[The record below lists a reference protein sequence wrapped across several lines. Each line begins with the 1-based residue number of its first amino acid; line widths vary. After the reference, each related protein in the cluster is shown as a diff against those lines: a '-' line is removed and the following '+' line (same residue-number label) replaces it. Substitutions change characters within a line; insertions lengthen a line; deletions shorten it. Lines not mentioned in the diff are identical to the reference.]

1 MCGTSVDGVDAAL
14 VEIDGSGLS
23 TSIKLIEFITYP
35 IDPLVRK
42 EIFVLFRPEHSGI
55 NKVCHMNFVIGE
67 LFAQAAN
74 SVIRQAG
81 LSNEEVCLIG
91 SHGQTV
97 YHIPFATSTGPITTS
112 STLQLGEPAVIAERT
127 GITTVANF
135 RTRDMAVGGQGAPL
149 VPYVDY
155 ILFNHP
161 IISRAI
167 QNIGGIGNVT
177 YLPAGAELDSVQAFD
192 TGPGN
197 MIVDALVKALT
208 QGRETYD
215 KDGAMAATGE
225 VNPTLLFE
233 LMQHPYIYL
242 RPPKSTG
249 RELFGE
255 QYTNE
260 LLLRAKRNNIS
271 PVDLVATATAFT
283 AECISYHYKQ
293 YLRGP
298 IDEVVLGGG
307 GSYNPTLM
315 RMLRERL
322 NPAKIL
328 THEDFGI
335 PSDAKEAIAFAILA
349 NETMHS
355 LPSNVPSATGAR
367 KPVILGSITPA

>member
-1 MCGTSVDGVDAAL
+1 
-14 VEIDGSGLS
+14 
-23 TSIKLIEFITYP
+23 
-35 IDPLVRK
+35 
-42 EIFVLFRPEHSGI
+42 
-55 NKVCHMNFVIGE
+55 
-67 LFAQAAN
+67 
-74 SVIRQAG
+74 
-81 LSNEEVCLIG
+81 
-91 SHGQTV
+91 
-97 YHIPFATSTGPITTS
+97 
-112 STLQLGEPAVIAERT
+112 
-127 GITTVANF
+127 
-135 RTRDMAVGGQGAPL
+135 
-149 VPYVDY
+149 
-155 ILFNHP
+155 
-161 IISRAI
+161 
-167 QNIGGIGNVT
+167 
-177 YLPAGAELDSVQAFD
+177 
-192 TGPGN
+192 

-208 QGRETYD
+208 EGRETFD
-215 KDGAMAATGE
+215 MDGAMAAAGE
-225 VNPTLLFE
+225 VHPALLFE

-260 LLLRAKRNNIS
+260 LLLRAKRHNIS

-283 AECISYHYKQ
+283 AECIAYHYKH

-298 IDEVVLGGG
+298 VDEVVVGGG

-335 PSDAKEAIAFAILA
+335 PNDAKEAIAFAILA
-349 NETMHS
+349 NETMHG